1 MPVFLMPC
9 WLCLQPAVQVPQS
22 SIVLPLHSGSVLW
35 LIPQSMAGVQ
45 LGGLITPTRD

>member
-9 WLCLQPAVQVPQS
+9 WLCLRPAVQVPQS

-35 LIPQSMAGVQ
+35 LIPQSWLVFTW
-45 LGGLITPTRD
+45 GG